1 MVGKA
6 QPYIISPVGMFL
18 NVIDMD
24 PSAAATGAV
33 SKMLLDHPEQELLE
47 QVATVFPTESVIC
60 GDLASDRN
68 TAATQG
74 KNNNSTRICN
84 KIQQN

>member
-18 NVIDMD
+18 NVIDME
-24 PSAAATGAV
+24 PSEAATGAV

-47 QVATVFPTESVIC
+47 QVATVFPNESVIC
-60 GDLASDRN
+60 GDLASDRK
-68 TAATQG
+68 TAA
-74 KNNNSTRICN
+74 
-84 KIQQN
+84 IQEKKSKVNQEM